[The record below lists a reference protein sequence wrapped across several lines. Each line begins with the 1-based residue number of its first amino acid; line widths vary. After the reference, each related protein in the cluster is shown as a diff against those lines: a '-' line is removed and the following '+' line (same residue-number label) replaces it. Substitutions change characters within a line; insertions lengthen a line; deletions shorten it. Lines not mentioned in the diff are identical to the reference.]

1 MCRPVMRP
9 LQLPQGVGHS
19 RVTCYLAF
27 MVAGS
32 DRLEVAFPR
41 LLPRLP
47 LLTPV
52 YRDLHARLS
61 GRGSSNP
68 GDKAHHS

>member
-1 MCRPVMRP
+1 M
-9 LQLPQGVGHS
+9 
-19 RVTCYLAF
+19 TCYLAL
-27 MVAGS
+27 VIDGA

-52 YRDLHARLS
+52 YRDLFARLNGCSCGGGS
-61 GRGSSNP
+61 GVGGGSRE
-68 GDKAHHS
+68 GGVGAAVQ